1 MVPARLAESFS
12 GRGSLGQLVGE
23 SARRVQKRV
32 RDGLEAVRPA
42 LAWSVEYRVA
52 GTPVDVA
59 GVGEDTLVLV
69 ELEWRRADPADNAAK
84 LFRHLADG
92 RFDAGRVVVAQVFS
106 GYYDLASGGVS
117 TKRANA
123 EFVGRAAADS
133 AERLEYHPV
142 DLAIDPP
149 KRGGDLPGTWTS
161 AVEDAVE
168 RVAGAVSPA

>member
-1 MVPARLAESFS
+1 MVTRTPPPGTADHHDIPSERVYEDYVEMLHETDPDLLSVSVPPAVHAE
-12 GRGSLGQLVGE
+12 
-23 SARRVQKRV
+23 
-32 RDGLEAVRPA
+32 
-42 LAWSVEYRVA
+42 
-52 GTPVDVA
+52 
-59 GVGEDTLVLV
+59 
-69 ELEWRRADPADNAAK
+69 
-84 LFRHLADG
+84 
-92 RFDAGRVVVAQVFS
+92 VVVAQVFS